1 MQFALQFGH
10 GMMEHSRFLVGKW
23 GNGSVILSPRDLSA
37 EQVVNLSRDIRARG
51 GYTLVDPQLY
61 VPDSDHARLTA
72 HGFWPRMPEYWRDPA
87 ELNRV
92 IRELVRLNNDV
103 EAPLYIAPSPLASAI
118 TDDALQ
124 AIDASVGELRR
135 SGVASERILA
145 TVALTSDAVRNEDR
159 AEELSDAIESW
170 DAGGIYLIAEHPGS
184 EYLVTDPM
192 WLARILDIVA
202 GARLAGKQVVIGY
215 CTHQMLI
222 AAAASANVI
231 ASGTWMNVRSFPP
244 RKFAERDEEE
254 ISRRATWYYAPHLL
268 SEYKVFYL
276 DVAQKQSK
284 LPLLQTP
291 APFDGSL
298 AAALFSG
305 AQPTAVDF
313 GEGAAFRHYLLCLQQ
328 QVSAATKGTF
338 QETVEQHEQLL
349 DAAEPTLRQL
359 RKARVLGQGRDF
371 HEALDAN
378 RAALALLDSTRGP
391 ILTREWSDL
400 QWLEL

>member
-1 MQFALQFGH
+1 MRFALQFGF
-10 GMMEHSRFLVGKW
+10 GMMEHCRFLIGKW
-23 GNGSVILSPRDLSA
+23 GSGSVILSPRDLSA
-37 EQVVNLSRDIRARG
+37 EQMVNLSRDVRGRG
-51 GYTLVDPQLY
+51 GHTLIDPQLY
-61 VPDSDHARLTA
+61 VPDSDHTRLTA
-72 HGFWPRMPEYWRDPA
+72 HSFWPRVPDYWQDPA

-92 IRELVRLNNDV
+92 IRELVRLNTDLQ
-103 EAPLYIAPSPLASAI
+103 APLYIAPAPLASAI
-118 TDDALQ
+118 TNDALQ

-135 SGVASERILA
+135 CAVPRQRILA

-184 EYLVTDPM
+184 EYLVTDPI

-202 GARLAGKQVVIGY
+202 GARLAGKQVVVGY

-222 AAAASANVI
+222 AAAAGANVI

-244 RKFAERDEEE
+244 GKFAERDEEE

-268 SEYKVFYL
+268 SEYKIFYL
-276 DVAQKQSK
+276 DVAQRQSQ
-284 LPLLQTP
+284 LSLLQTP

-305 AQPTAVDF
+305 AQPTSVDF
-313 GEGAAFRHYLLCLQQ
+313 GESAAFRHYLHCLQQ
-328 QVSAATKGTF
+328 QVAAATKGTF
-338 QETVEQHEQLL
+338 QDTVRQHERLL
-349 DAAEPTLRQL
+349 DDAEPTLQQL

-378 RAALALLDSTRGP
+378 RAALALLESTRGP
-391 ILTREWSDL
+391 ILTREWPSL
-400 QWLEL
+400 